1 MPTPE
6 RACFAQTNAA
16 RESSVYP
23 REEGWTMITPRALCS
38 LTRESVSRFSQDFAP
53 SMGAALAYY
62 TIFSIAPLLII
73 AIAVAGFVFGE
84 NAARG
89 EVFAQLRGLIG
100 DQGAAAIEATVKSAS
115 QTGSGTFAALV
126 GIVILLLGATSV
138 FAELQ
143 SDLDRIWDSPK
154 PAKPGIWGILRGRV
168 LSFGM
173 VLGIGFLLL
182 VSLVLSAA
190 LAALG
195 HLWRGAFP
203 GGDMFV
209 QVVNFIVGFLIIT
222 GLFALIYKVLPRCD
236 IGWADVWIGATV
248 TSLLFSIG
256 KSLIGLYLGRSSV
269 ASSFGAAGSLVI
281 VLLWVYYS
289 AQIFLFGAEF
299 TRTYSYS
306 HGTRKDAAEAATK
319 ATIDGTIVGADTG
332 AAEDR
337 RTKDEG
343 ISGAQMA
350 RGRAAMGTGP
360 ASAESTTPEAPAFAR
375 EALPAF
381 AKLRIA
387 AGIAAAVG
395 LIAGEILSELRR
407 ERRFGRRA

>member
-1 MPTPE
+1 
-6 RACFAQTNAA
+6 
-16 RESSVYP
+16 
-23 REEGWTMITPRALCS
+23 MITPRELWS

-84 NAARG
+84 KAARG

-115 QTGSGTFAALV
+115 QTGSGTFAAIV

-154 PAKPGIWGILRGRV
+154 PAKPGIWGMLRGRV

-195 HLWRGAFP
+195 HLWRGALP

-209 QVVNFIVGFLIIT
+209 QVINFVVGFLIIT

-236 IGWADVWIGATV
+236 IRWADVWIGATV

-289 AQIFLFGAEF
+289 AQIFLLGAEF
-299 TRTYSYS
+299 TRTYSYR
-306 HGTRKDAAEAATK
+306 HGTRKDAANAATK
-319 ATIDGTIVGADTG
+319 GAT
-332 AAEDR
+332 
-337 RTKDEG
+337 
-343 ISGAQMA
+343 
-350 RGRAAMGTGP
+350 RAAATGP
-360 ASAESTTPEAPAFAR
+360 ADELSERGEGVPRPKKSTAGAVPAPAESTPPEAPAVTR
-375 EALPAF
+375 HPLPTF

-395 LIAGEILSELRR
+395 LIAGEVLSELRR
-407 ERRFGRRA
+407 DRRA